1 MALIDRTAY
10 DHPEHF
16 DDQIREYRTSRRYV
30 PTSLENLLYELAG
43 HRCTIC
49 GAPWMEIHHIDE
61 LGEGGETV
69 YENLIVL
76 CPNCHTRVHSEGVPS
91 KNELRHYKR
100 KQEISYELPILS
112 RLGEAERRLILEA
125 ASLDDTDLVLL
136 EKQFY
141 EEIEAKDQAEAVRI
155 ARRRAGYLYLEESG
169 IVACQRDLVATLE
182 NGTHVSVALVFSLTG
197 KGVKWIRYLR
207 ESDRLAAFA

>member
-1 MALIDRTAY
+1 
-10 DHPEHF
+10 
-16 DDQIREYRTSRRYV
+16 
-30 PTSLENLLYELAG
+30 
-43 HRCTIC
+43 
-49 GAPWMEIHHIDE
+49 
-61 LGEGGETV
+61 
-69 YENLIVL
+69 
-76 CPNCHTRVHSEGVPS
+76 
-91 KNELRHYKR
+91 
-100 KQEISYELPILS
+100 
-112 RLGEAERRLILEA
+112 
-125 ASLDDTDLVLL
+125 L